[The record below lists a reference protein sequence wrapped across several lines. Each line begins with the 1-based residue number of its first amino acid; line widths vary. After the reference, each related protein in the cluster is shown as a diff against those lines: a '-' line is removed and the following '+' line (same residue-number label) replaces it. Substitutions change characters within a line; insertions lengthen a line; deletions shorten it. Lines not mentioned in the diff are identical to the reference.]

1 MGMTERLP
9 IVMTNTEPSNKHVIW
24 LKDDMLKRWTGVGWK
39 NIGGT
44 GGGGTTNY
52 NELINKP
59 KINGV
64 VLQGDVKLELGTNVE
79 IVDNL
84 DSTDTNKALS
94 ANQGR
99 ALKELINSINIEGET
114 PNIDVSNLLNIGPG
128 LAGNYDIT
136 NNRWNIQHQFATT
149 MSSVNSK
156 KLNFGDTIEINSV
169 ISIDSFGHAT
179 KMATHSFTLPD
190 APQQQAVTI
199 PLATQD
205 RDGLMSKEDKIKLD
219 GLTGAYIQIVTLD
232 AYNAMYA
239 AGTLNENTV
248 YHIKG

>member
-1 MGMTERLP
+1 MGITERLQ
-9 IVMTNTEPSNKHVIW
+9 IVATHNEPLNKHVIW
-24 LKDDMLKRWTGVGWK
+24 LKGNVFRKWDGSGWEI
-39 NIGGT
+39 IGGT
-44 GGGGTTNY
+44 GGGGTTDY

-64 VLQGDVKLELGTNVE
+64 VLQGDIKLELGTNVE

-99 ALKELINSINIEGET
+99 ALKELINSINVECET

-169 ISIDSFGHAT
+169 ISVDSFGHAT
-179 KMATHSFTLPD
+179 KMAIHSFTLPD
-190 APQQQAVTI
+190 APPQQVINI
-199 PLATQD
+199 PLATQE
-205 RDGLMSKEDKIKLD
+205 RNGLMSKEDKIKLD
-219 GLTGAYIQIVTLD
+219 GLGD
-232 AYNAMYA
+232 ASGIILTQAQYDALETYDNV
-239 AGTLNENTV
+239 V
-248 YHIKG
+248 YFIKG

>member
-44 GGGGTTNY
+44 GGSGTTNY

-64 VLQGDVKLELGTNVE
+64 VLQGDVKLELGNNVE
-79 IVDNL
+79 IIDNL
-84 DSTDTNKALS
+84 DSTDTDKALS

-99 ALKELINSINIEGET
+99 ALKELINSINVEGGT
-114 PNIDVSNLLNIGPG
+114 SNIDVSTLLNIRNG
-128 LAGNYDIT
+128 LSGNYDT
-136 NNRWNIQHQFATT
+136 SNNRWNIEHGLNGTIN
-149 MSSVNSK
+149 SVNLK

-169 ISIDSFGHAT
+169 TGVDSFGHAT
-179 KMATHSFTLPD
+179 QMVTHSFILPD
-190 APQQQAVTI
+190 APQQEVVSI
-199 PLATQD
+199 PLATQE

-219 GLTGAYIQIVTLD
+219 GLGD
-232 AYNAMYA
+232 ASGIILTQAEYDSLTSYDNV
-239 AGTLNENTV
+239 V
-248 YHIKG
+248 YFIKG

>member
-44 GGGGTTNY
+44 GGSGTTNY

-79 IVDNL
+79 IIDNL
-84 DSTDTNKALS
+84 DSNDTDKALS

-99 ALKELINSINIEGET
+99 ALKELINSINIEGGT
-114 PNIDVSNLLNIGPG
+114 SNIDVSNLLNIGTG
-128 LAGNYDIT
+128 LSGNYDIT
-136 NNRWNIQHQFATT
+136 NNRWNIRHQSVSAMT
-149 MSSVNSK
+149 SVNSK
-156 KLNFGDTIEINSV
+156 KLNFGETIELNSIVKVDPLGHIIETSIN
-169 ISIDSFGHAT
+169 
-179 KMATHSFTLPD
+179 KFTLPD
-190 APQQQAVTI
+190 APQQQVVTI
-199 PLATQD
+199 PLATQE
-205 RDGLMSKEDKIKLD
+205 RNGLMSKEDKIKLD
-219 GLTGAYIQIVTLD
+219 GLGD
-232 AYNAMYA
+232 ASGIILTQAQYDALETYN
-239 AGTLNENTV
+239 NVV
-248 YHIKG
+248 YFIKG

>member
-9 IVMTNTEPSNKHVIW
+9 IVMTNTEPLNKHVIW
-24 LKDDMLKRWTGVGWK
+24 LKDDMLKRWTSVGWK

-44 GGGGTTNY
+44 GEGGTTDY

-79 IVDNL
+79 IIDNL
-84 DSTDTNKALS
+84 DSTDTDKALS

-99 ALKELINSINIEGET
+99 ALKELINSINIEGGT
-114 PNIDVSNLLNIGPG
+114 SNIDASTLLNIGTG

-149 MSSVNSK
+149 MSSVNYK

-169 ISIDSFGHAT
+169 ISVDPFGHAT
-179 KMATHSFTLPD
+179 KMAIHSFTLPD
-190 APQQQAVTI
+190 APPQQVINI
-199 PLATQD
+199 PLATQE
-205 RDGLMSKEDKIKLD
+205 RNGLMSKEDKIKLD
-219 GLTGAYIQIVTLD
+219 GLGD
-232 AYNAMYA
+232 ASGIILTQAQYDALTSYDNV
-239 AGTLNENTV
+239 V
-248 YHIKG
+248 YFIKG

>member
-44 GGGGTTNY
+44 GGSGTTNY

-64 VLQGDVKLELGTNVE
+64 VLQGDVELELGTNVE
-79 IVDNL
+79 IIDNL
-84 DSTDTNKALS
+84 DSTDIDKALS

-99 ALKELINSINIEGET
+99 ALKELINSINIEGGT
-114 PNIDVSNLLNIGPG
+114 SNIDVSNLLNIGNG
-128 LAGNYDIT
+128 LSGGYDT
-136 NNRWNIQHQFATT
+136 SNNRWNIEHGLNGTA
-149 MSSVNSK
+149 NSIDLK
-156 KLNFGDTIEINSV
+156 KLNFGDTIEISSV
-169 ISIDSFGHAT
+169 VSVDSFGHAT
-179 KMATHSFTLPD
+179 QMVTHSFILPD
-190 APQQQAVTI
+190 APQQEIVSI
-199 PLATQD
+199 PLATQE

-219 GLTGAYIQIVTLD
+219 GLGD
-232 AYNAMYA
+232 ASGIILTQAQYDALETYDNV
-239 AGTLNENTV
+239 V
-248 YHIKG
+248 YFIKG

>member
-44 GGGGTTNY
+44 GGSGTTNY

-79 IVDNL
+79 IIDNL
-84 DSTDTNKALS
+84 DSTDTDKALS

-99 ALKELINSINIEGET
+99 ALKELINSINIEGGT
-114 PNIDVSNLLNIGPG
+114 SNIDVSNLLKIGNG
-128 LAGNYDIT
+128 LSGEYDT
-136 NNRWNIQHQFATT
+136 SNNRWNIEHGLNGTA
-149 MSSVNSK
+149 NSIDLK

-169 ISIDSFGHAT
+169 VSVDSFGHAT
-179 KMATHSFTLPD
+179 QMVTHSFILPD
-190 APQQQAVTI
+190 APQQQVVSI
-199 PLATQD
+199 PLATQE

-219 GLTGAYIQIVTLD
+219 GLGD
-232 AYNAMYA
+232 ASGIILTQAEYDSLTSYDNV
-239 AGTLNENTV
+239 V
-248 YHIKG
+248 YFIKG